1 MSGAPFVGDSPAFK
15 VDTSLGTSIEQYQL
29 LQISASTTTDN
40 KMLAGLCATAT
51 TQRVKACGVAFTPW
65 QVPPDPRIYDMTSK
79 PSTDLSYAY
88 DTEKYQHLSVR
99 QEGYSWIK
107 VEIPAG
113 GNSVTLAVGDW
124 LVPSIQAAG
133 GVEPRPASVLTA
145 AYHQT
150 NADIESLEDRII
162 VGRAFSLI
170 HIPETTPDYG
180 NVPSLQSG
188 TATATLAAI
197 TNAVSFGYVF
207 AKLGKG

>member
-15 VDTSLGTSIEQYQL
+15 VDTSYGTAIEQYQL
-29 LQISASTTTDN
+29 VQLSAATETSN
-40 KMLAGLCATAT
+40 KMFIGLCATAVT
-51 TQRVKACGVAFTPW
+51 ERVNACGVAFTPW
-65 QVPPDPRIYDMTSK
+65 QVPPDPRIYDLTDK
-79 PSTDLSYAY
+79 PSTDLSYAF
-88 DTEKYQHLSVR
+88 DTERYEFLSVR

-107 VEIPAG
+107 VEIPEG

-133 GVEPRPASVLTA
+133 GVEPRPASGLTA

-150 NADIESLEDRII
+150 NADVESLEDRII
-162 VGRAFSLI
+162 VGRAYSLI